1 MPTSQPCL
9 ANHESEVGLP
19 SLIEGKKSLPS
30 QLPKTLA
37 MLQLASMLDK
47 RGVKPLVILVSL
59 PPLTEFREARV
70 DPALSRAGVVA
81 TFLPLS

>member
-1 MPTSQPCL
+1 
-9 ANHESEVGLP
+9 
-19 SLIEGKKSLPS
+19 
-30 QLPKTLA
+30 
-37 MLQLASMLDK
+37 MLDK

-81 TFLPLS
+81 TFLPLDLRGGKERGLAQLIS